1 MSVPGVTKC
10 PRVQTF
16 LVIGVAITL
25 VTSYWRRLVLFP
37 SCSVSS
43 QQLDAINPALLLPPS
58 YKEGRECGHSPTKV
72 PLFTENPSRVL
83 LGNRASGIRASR
95 KPSFVLCR
103 YVRTAQFVD
112 YTGLSIR
119 PTGIV
124 WLARRRV
131 TRCIKSHRFLYIFRF
146 PRKVLFLDTDL
157 PLSLDIDIN

>member
-43 QQLDAINPALLLPPS
+43 QQLGAINPALLLPPS
-58 YKEGRECGHSPTKV
+58 YMEGRACGHSPKKL

-95 KPSFVLCR
+95 KPRGHKKRQGSSRLRPFLSKFCR
-103 YVRTAQFVD
+103 HMHGAM
-112 YTGLSIR
+112 
-119 PTGIV
+119 P
-124 WLARRRV
+124 
-131 TRCIKSHRFLYIFRF
+131 
-146 PRKVLFLDTDL
+146 
-157 PLSLDIDIN
+157 